1 MEASII
7 IQNLTLKHLL
17 GYTYLKNVK
26 APVILLVLRKLLY
39 SLQGLNTNFWTY
51 GIMFFIQVVHCRGQK
66 LKLITG
72 LSNRENEVS
81 CIDLKLV
88 LLNNSCSIL
97 KAT

>member
-1 MEASII
+1 M
-7 IQNLTLKHLL
+7 
-17 GYTYLKNVK
+17 
-26 APVILLVLRKLLY
+26 ILLVLRKLLY

-51 GIMFFIQVVHCRGQK
+51 GILFFVQVVVHCRGQK

-72 LSNRENEVS
+72 LSNRENEDS

-88 LLNNSCSIL
+88 LLNNKCSIL